1 MLSPV
6 AMRTAAWAIVAA
18 ALALVLAA
26 PPVRAAPQVV
36 VKARTAIE
44 VNPVRRDANGIVV
57 RGRVVNKFSRAPI
70 GWVGL
75 QVALDQLVR
84 QVATDSAGG
93 FEARFQVTTGR
104 HDLIV
109 SFDGDLRHDPSR
121 FEMLGFDVTKNP
133 LSLHL
138 SLSRAVAS
146 YGADTVEVFVT
157 SETDFGGVPLPIQLT
172 LADEDAPT
180 DVHPLRVVTDAN
192 GKGKIEL
199 PPDRLGAPGRKLVV
213 AHYPGD
219 DAYDRAEDQVSF
231 LVKTDTTTELTLGK
245 SRIAYEDHL
254 RGAGRVVNAS
264 GKGIPDGAIAV
275 MSGNQRIAD
284 TATGDDGRFSFS
296 IAGSEL
302 GADKHAI
309 QAIFEPSKDWQRA
322 SRSTPPQLV
331 EVAQPEPVPVSYTV
345 AAFAAAA
352 LMILLFILARTRPW
366 ERWLTRLRAR
376 RAAPAERTEEGADDS
391 GPERAVQTGLSL
403 ARPSLVSTLRRSRDL
418 GFAGVVRDALSQ
430 RPVAGAALTLEN
442 DAGEQR
448 TASPDAGG
456 RFAVEEL
463 LPGRWTVAVSA
474 HGYVTE
480 RFDITLPHRGE
491 LRGVRVNLLAVRER
505 IFALYGVAARPLLP
519 DPELWGI
526 WSPRQIFTHVRT
538 DRPPA
543 SAMSELTDFVEETY
557 FSQRIPGEE
566 QIGEARERIAR
577 VREETGP

>member
-1 MLSPV
+1 
-6 AMRTAAWAIVAA
+6 MRTAGWAIVAA
-18 ALALVLAA
+18 AFALVLAA
-26 PPVRAAPQVV
+26 PPARAAPQVV
-36 VKARTAIE
+36 IKARTAIE
-44 VNPVRRDANGIVV
+44 VDPVRRDAGGIVV
-57 RGRVVNKFSRAPI
+57 RGRVVDKFSRAPI

-75 QVALDQLVR
+75 QVALDTLVR
-84 QVATDSAGG
+84 NVATDSAGH

-109 SFDGDLRHDPSR
+109 TFDGDLRHDPSR

-133 LSLHL
+133 LSLNL
-138 SLSRAVAS
+138 ALSRAVAS
-146 YGADTVEVFVT
+146 YGADTVELFIT

-172 LADEDAPT
+172 LADEDHPA
-180 DVHPLRVVTDAN
+180 DVHPLPRVVTGAD
-192 GKGKIEL
+192 GKGKLEL
-199 PPDRLGAPGRKLVV
+199 PPDRLGAPGRKVVV
-213 AHYPGD
+213 ARYPGD
-219 DAYDRAEDQVSF
+219 DAYDRAEAQVSF
-231 LVKTDTTTELTLGK
+231 LVKTDTTTQLTLGK
-245 SRIAYEDHL
+245 SRIAYEDDL
-254 RGAGRVVNAS
+254 RGAGRVVDAR
-264 GKGIPDGAIAV
+264 GKGIADGAIAV
-275 MSGNQRIAD
+275 MAGNQRIAD

-309 QAIFEPSKDWQRA
+309 QAIFEPSKDWQRG

-376 RAAPAERTEEGADDS
+376 RAAPAERGEEADNDS

-430 RPVAGAALTLEN
+430 RPVAGAALTLDN

-448 TASPDAGG
+448 TASPDAAG
-456 RFAVEEL
+456 RFAIEDL
-463 LPGRWTVAVSA
+463 APGRWTVSVSA

-491 LRGVRVNLLAVRER
+491 LRGARIDLLAVRER
-505 IFALYGVAARPLLP
+505 IFALYGLAARPLLP

-526 WSPRQIFTHVRT
+526 WSPRQIFSHVRT
-538 DRPPA
+538 ERPPA

-577 VREETGP
+577 VREETGA

>member
-1 MLSPV
+1 
-6 AMRTAAWAIVAA
+6 MRTAAWATVATA
-18 ALALVLAA
+18 FALALAA
-26 PPVRAAPQVV
+26 PPAGAAPQVV
-36 VKARTAIE
+36 IKARTAIE
-44 VNPVRRDANGIVV
+44 VDPVRRDATGILV
-57 RGRVVNKFSRAPI
+57 RGRVVDRFSRAPI

-75 QVALDQLVR
+75 QVGLDQLVR
-84 QVATDSAGG
+84 QVATDSAGA
-93 FEARFQVTTGR
+93 FEARFRVTSGR

-109 SFDGDLRHDPSR
+109 TFDGDLRHDPSR

-138 SLSRAVAS
+138 ALSRAVAS
-146 YGADTVEVFVT
+146 YGADTVELFVT

-172 LADEDAPT
+172 LADEETPD
-180 DVHPLRVVTDAN
+180 DVHPLPRVVTDAD
-192 GKGKIEL
+192 GKGKLEL
-199 PPDRLGAPGRKLVV
+199 PPDRLGGPGRKVVV
-213 AHYPGD
+213 ARYPGD
-219 DAYDRAEDQVSF
+219 DAYDRAQTQVSF
-231 LVKTDTTTELTLGK
+231 LVKTDTTTELTLAR
-245 SRIAYEDHL
+245 SQIAYEDHL
-254 RGAGRVVNAS
+254 RGAGRVTDAL
-264 GKGIPDGAIAV
+264 GEGIADGAIAV
-275 MSGNQRIAD
+275 MAGNQRIAD

-309 QAIFEPSKDWQRA
+309 QAIFEPARDWQRS
-322 SRSTPPQLV
+322 SRSTPPQAV
-331 EVAQPEPVPVSYTV
+331 EVAQPKPVPVSCTV

-366 ERWLTRLRAR
+366 ERWLARLRAR
-376 RAAPAERTEEGADDS
+376 RAAPAERAEEGGGGEATGD
-391 GPERAVQTGLSL
+391 RAVQTGLSL

-430 RPVAGAALTLEN
+430 RPVAGAGLTLEN

-448 TASPDAGG
+448 TATPDAGG

-463 LPGRWTVAVSA
+463 SPGRWTVAVSA

-491 LRGVRVNLLAVRER
+491 LRGARIDLLAVRER
-505 IFALYGVAARPLLP
+505 IFALYGLAARPLLP

-526 WSPRQIFTHVRT
+526 WSPRQIFSHVRT
-538 DRPPA
+538 ERPPA

-577 VREETGP
+577 VREETGA